1 MKNHMIIIGGMG
13 PQASV
18 QLHSLLISNK
28 HTNFKNPDE
37 FPLIVHVSIPVPDFI
52 SSQDSVPTAIRMIED
67 AAKSI
72 NAGDASVIGLACN
85 TAHLLLDELPS
96 INNDS
101 FISMIDAVVDD
112 IKGKRFKKVGLLA
125 SPFTTENRLYHKAL
139 ETWNIEV
146 VQPSDK
152 DIDRL
157 GTIIRRVIAGERPN
171 SLRSEL
177 TTIAKRLEKQ
187 GVDCILLGCTELPL
201 VGINSKLP
209 TIDSLSSLAKA
220 MLMRNAKVTK

>member
-1 MKNHMIIIGGMG
+1 MG

-18 QLHSLLISNK
+18 QLHSLLISNQ
-28 HTNFKNPDE
+28 HTNFKSPDE

-52 SSQDSVPTAIRMIED
+52 SSPEAVPIAIHMIENVG
-67 AAKSI
+67 KSI
-72 NAGDASVIGLACN
+72 DTKDASVIGLACN

-101 FISMIDAVVDD
+101 FVSMIDAVVAD
-112 IKGKRFKKVGLLA
+112 INAKKFKKVGLLA
-125 SPFTTENRLYHKAL
+125 SPFTIENRLYHKAL
-139 ETWNIEV
+139 QTWNIEV
-146 VQPSDK
+146 VQPNDK

-157 GTIIRRVIAGERPN
+157 GAIIRRVIAGERPA

-209 TIDSLSSLAKA
+209 VIDSLSSLARA
-220 MLMRNAKVTK
+220 MLQRFIAVV